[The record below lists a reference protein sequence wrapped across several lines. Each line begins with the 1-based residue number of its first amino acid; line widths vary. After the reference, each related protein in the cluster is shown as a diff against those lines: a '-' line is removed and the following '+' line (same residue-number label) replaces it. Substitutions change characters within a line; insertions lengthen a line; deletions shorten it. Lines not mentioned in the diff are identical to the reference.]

1 MAELPEARA
10 SRGEGKQ
17 IALLGETFRLLGRH
31 LDLFT
36 LIVLTVWF
44 PAHLAANYLQFF
56 GAGAEPQRALSLV
69 LMIELVFGPLVAGAT
84 ITTLAR
90 IKQGMP
96 TGYWV
101 ALGEG
106 FNAWGRLLVV
116 RVITGVLIALGL
128 LALVVPGL
136 LLLVRYA
143 LVDSVAVL
151 EGALAGEAR
160 QRSTALTAGLRWAIF
175 WTGGLL
181 FAGVVSLGILLSLL
195 LDAIPPFNHFVIR
208 VLVDSMLS
216 VTQCVFTIALFLFY
230 WRARMSVTGR
240 PDS

>member
-69 LMIELVFGPLVAGAT
+69 LMIELAFGPLVAGAT

-181 FAGVVSLGILLSLL
+181 FAGVVSLGMLLSLL
-195 LDAIPPFNHFVIR
+195 LDGIPRLNHFVVR

>member
-1 MAELPEARA
+1 MP
-10 SRGEGKQ
+10 
-17 IALLGETFRLLGRH
+17 ALLGETFRLLGRH

-36 LIVLTVWF
+36 LIALTVWF

-56 GAGAEPQRALSLV
+56 GPRDEPQRALSLV
-69 LMIELVFGPLVAGAT
+69 LMIELAFGPLVAGAT

-96 TGYWV
+96 IGYRV
-101 ALGEG
+101 ALTEG

-136 LLLVRYA
+136 ILLVRYA

-151 EGALAGEAR
+151 EGALAAQAR

-181 FAGVVSLGILLSLL
+181 FAGVVSLGMLLSLL
-195 LDAIPPFNHFVIR
+195 LDGIPRLNHFVVR

-216 VTQCVFTIALFLFY
+216 VTQCAFTIALFLFY
-230 WRARMSVTGR
+230 WRARMSVTAPPR
-240 PDS
+240 S